1 MTELQILR
9 NSLFDEITRLKRGTT
24 TPNDSMAIVK
34 VANAIISSYNTELK
48 AISTLIQA
56 SEHTIAVPEL
66 KIFTEDIHK
75 NAINYAA
82 IPNEE
87 S

>member
-24 TPNDSMAIVK
+24 TPNDSLAIVK

-48 AISTLIQA
+48 AISTLVQA
-56 SEHTIAVPEL
+56 AEYSVTVPEL
-66 KIFTEDIHK
+66 KIFIEDTK
-75 NAINYAA
+75 NVIDYTA
-82 IPNEE
+82 PFNEE